1 MRFLIAISIL
11 QAILLAIVAFRV
23 NDMDT
28 RTGAIEAAIRTNSA
42 ALLPAANPTEM
53 PSVAGPSAVQI
64 REIIREELAANDQN
78 GLVTKNEASVPSS
91 TNVIDTRGAEEVT
104 QLTLEIQQDLNFYK
118 GQGRIDDAQMAQL
131 QLKIAKLPPEE
142 RREALT
148 KLTKLLNSG
157 NVEARL

>member
-23 NDMDT
+23 NDVDA
-28 RTGAIEAAIRTNSA
+28 RTGAIEAAVRANA
-42 ALLPAANPTEM
+42 GVPATVSDSGEKPLVT
-53 PSVAGPSAVQI
+53 GPSAAQI
-64 REIIREELAANDQN
+64 RSIIREELAAIDQN
-78 GLVTKNEASVPSS
+78 SIDANNEISAAQPPSVADMRS
-91 TNVIDTRGAEEVT
+91 TEEIT
-104 QLTLEIQQDLNFYK
+104 QLTLEVQQDLDFYS

-131 QLKIAKLPPEE
+131 QMKIAKLPAEE

-157 NVEARL
+157 SVDARL